1 MGQSPDT
8 EAVVLARTSDLGD
21 GFMVRRALPS
31 AARRMVGPFVF
42 LDEMGPVIFDAG
54 HGLDVRPHP
63 HIGLATVTFLIDGE
77 ILHRDSLGTVMPIRP
92 GEVNWMTAGRG
103 IVHSER
109 TPPDVR
115 RSRSTLAG
123 LQVWV
128 ALPRRFEE
136 AAPAFAHHSADVLP
150 RLNLDGHDLTLIV
163 GDAYESR
170 SPVEV
175 CSPMFYV
182 DARLLPGR
190 PLPLPRDHAERA
202 AYVMQGE
209 VRVGSANEGH
219 GPGSLIV
226 FAAEQDVALHAGAEG
241 ARVMLL
247 GGEPMDGPRFVWWNF
262 VSSSRDLIEQ
272 AKADWQARRFAEV
285 PEESE
290 FVPLPPSR
298 RPAPRSE

>member
-1 MGQSPDT
+1 MI
-8 EAVVLARTSDLGD
+8 EAIVLARTSDLGD

-42 LDEMGPVIFDAG
+42 LDEMGPVTFDPG
-54 HGLDVRPHP
+54 RGLDVRPHP
-63 HIGLATVTFLIDGE
+63 HIGLATVTYLTDGE

-109 TPPDVR
+109 TPPDLR
-115 RSRSTLAG
+115 RSNSTLAG

-136 AAPAFAHHSADVLP
+136 SAPAFSHHGAEGLP
-150 RLNLDGHDLTLIV
+150 RLDLDGHDLRLIV
-163 GDAYESR
+163 GEAYGAR
-170 SPVEV
+170 SPVQV
-175 CSPMFYV
+175 HSPMFYV
-182 DARLLPGR
+182 DARLQPDQ
-190 PLPLPRDHAERA
+190 PLPLPGAQDHAERA
-202 AYVMQGE
+202 AYVVQGE
-209 VRVGSANEGH
+209 VRVGKGHEHH
-219 GPGSLIV
+219 GPGHLLV
-226 FAAEQDVALHAGAEG
+226 FAARQDVVLHSGDKG

-262 VSSSRDLIEQ
+262 VSSSRDLIER

-285 PEESE
+285 PGESE
-290 FVPLPPSR
+290 FVPLPLSR
-298 RPAPRSE
+298 TSSTRAG